1 MLRVLFSPSDDW
13 TAVNVSNRFLV
24 TELSLWLIYFFLT
37 FPTIYAAR
45 VFPPSDDW
53 TVVNVSIWFLVTG
66 LSLPLPSRCLFCSRF
81 GSLFN
86 HRNVIQRPCFL
97 VMNYRIKKS

>member
-66 LSLPLPSRCLFCSRF
+66 LSP
-81 GSLFN
+81 
-86 HRNVIQRPCFL
+86 FL
-97 VMNYRIKKS
+97 YRLAVYSVHALGHYLITEMSSNALAS

>member
-37 FPTIYAAR
+37 FPTLYAAR

-66 LSLPLPSRCLFCSRF
+66 LSP
-81 GSLFN
+81 
-86 HRNVIQRPCFL
+86 FL
-97 VMNYRIKKS
+97 YRLAVYSVLHALGHYLITEMSSNALAS